1 MTAIRA
7 SAARLSVPAA
17 ALAAVAMGYVL
28 AVGSGR
34 FGSHGPLA
42 MLLAVG
48 LPATALGVFVDPRLG
63 VLAVF
68 ASFPVGFTA
77 LPIGLDVVQAAIV
90 AVTVLVVLR
99 RLRAEGA
106 VLEWSPAFWWVAALL
121 AWTLLGTPGAADPS
135 LAMRRLPPMAAE
147 LLFGAAI
154 VTVCRTRRDVRLV
167 AAGLVAVVA
176 VVGLS
181 TVGGAG
187 RVSTELGGS
196 VVSGRAEGIFS
207 EPNQLGSFSALG
219 ALVGLGLALGV
230 RTRRARMLAA
240 VGAAGAIVGML
251 LSFSR
256 GAWIGFGMGVIV
268 LVVQVPSARR
278 MLAVG
283 SAVLFVFAG
292 TYGALRPQSPE
303 VTVVGQRFK
312 SLTGEKNPYD
322 DRPAVWAEA
331 RREIAVDPLTGHGL
345 GNFPLV
351 AQRSTSRS
359 HTSFPPHAHNLLLNF
374 GAETGV
380 PGMALIL
387 GFGAHLALLT
397 RRAVRRMRAAG
408 RMRDAAVL
416 AGLAAAALSVF
427 GQGFVDYVLW
437 SSVVFTAVWV
447 VLGALA
453 AMIELE
459 RREPA

>member
-7 SAARLSVPAA
+7 SASRLGVPAA
-17 ALAAVAMGYVL
+17 ALGAVAVGYVL
-28 AVGSGR
+28 ATGSGR
-34 FGSHGPLA
+34 FGPHAPLA
-42 MLLAVG
+42 MLLVVLLPVSALAV
-48 LPATALGVFVDPRLG
+48 LVDPRLG
-63 VLAVF
+63 VLGVF
-68 ASFPVGFTA
+68 AVFPVGFNA
-77 LPIGLDVVQAAIV
+77 LPISLDVVQTAII
-90 AVTVLVVLR
+90 AVTGLVVLR
-99 RLRAEGA
+99 RLRADGA
-106 VLEWSPAFWWVAALL
+106 VLEWSPAFWWVVALL

-135 LAMRRLPPMAAE
+135 LAMRRLPPMAAQ
-147 LLFGAAI
+147 LFFGAAI
-154 VTVCRTRRDVRLV
+154 VTVCRKRGDVRLV
-167 AAGLVAVVA
+167 AGGLVAIVA

-181 TVGGAG
+181 TLGGADQ
-187 RVSTELGGS
+187 VSTQLGGS
-196 VVSGRAEGIFS
+196 LVSGRANGIFS
-207 EPNQLGSFSALG
+207 EPNQLGSFTALG
-219 ALVGLGLALGV
+219 ALVALGLALGL
-230 RTRRARMLAA
+230 RTRRTRMLAA
-240 VGAAGAIVGML
+240 LGAAGAIAGML

-256 GAWIGFGMGVIV
+256 GAWIGFGMGVLV
-268 LVVQVPSARR
+268 LVVHVPSARR

-283 SAVLFVFAG
+283 TVVLFVFAG

-303 VTVVGQRFK
+303 VTVVGERFK

-380 PGMALIL
+380 PGMLFII
-387 GFGAHLALLT
+387 GFGIHLTVLT
-397 RRAVRRMRAAG
+397 RRAVRRMRAEG

-416 AGLAAAALSVF
+416 AGLAGAALSVF

-437 SSVVFTAVWV
+437 SSVVFTAVWA
-447 VLGALA
+447 VLGALT

-459 RREPA
+459 LRR